1 MIKSVIRDL
10 DSKLKW
16 DIFWVALIQVSNYLF
31 PFITTAYL
39 IRTIEL
45 DFFGK
50 TEFATLFTLYFIT
63 LTNFEFHISGTRA
76 IARIDQQPEK
86 ISEIVSTLVTAKLY
100 LFIASTI
107 LFAAVSFIWPER
119 FMNWLM
125 YSTYLIVVGHLLY
138 QPYIFQGLGKIR
150 VLVFLN
156 FLIKAVSTALIFIF
170 VRSRQD
176 YELINLNYSI
186 SFILIGVVSIFYIK
200 QHFSIHLI
208 WKKFPAVLAALKDGL
223 FIFLTNGLL
232 FQLTMNLSAIMLGLF
247 LNSEVLGSYSAAL
260 KIVVALHVIILLPLK
275 QTFFPALVK
284 DWLNDRAAYLKKFRI
299 YVFILLWG
307 NILLAAAIL
316 LLAPYIVKVVYGDYF
331 ENIIYIM
338 RMLAFLPLLSSLSNA
353 YISDG
358 LIVAGKDRLVFLVQT
373 VSAVV
378 NIILLLVFLP
388 VFGLQAALIIK
399 IIVDAITLMAGMLLY
414 YNVLRH
420 QQAVIRE

>member
-39 IRTIEL
+39 IRTINL
-45 DFFGK
+45 DLFGK
-50 TEFATLFTLYFIT
+50 IEFATLFTLYFVT

-76 IARIDQQPEK
+76 LARVSDDPEK
-86 ISEIVSTLVTAKLY
+86 TSDSISTMVTAKVY

-107 LFAAVSFIWPER
+107 LFVVIALIWPER
-119 FMNWLM
+119 FKNWLM
-125 YSTYLIVVGHLLY
+125 YSTYLIVAGHLLY

-150 VLVFLN
+150 VLAFLN

-170 VRSRQD
+170 VRSRED
-176 YELINLNYSI
+176 YELINLNYSL

-200 QHFSIHLI
+200 HHFTIHFS
-208 WKKFPAVLAALKDGL
+208 WRKFGHVLTVLKDNL
-223 FIFLTNGLL
+223 YIFLTNGLL
-232 FQLTMNLSAIMLGLF
+232 FQLTMNLSAIMLGIF

-275 QTFFPALVK
+275 QTFFPTLVK
-284 DWLNDRAAYLKKFRI
+284 DWLNNRAAYLKNFRI

-307 NILLAAAIL
+307 NILLAAGIL
-316 LLAPYIVKVVYGDYF
+316 LLAPYIIKLVYGDYY

-373 VSAVV
+373 ISSVINIVS
-378 NIILLLVFLP
+378 LLVFLP
-388 VFGLQAALIIK
+388 LFGLTAALIIK
-399 IIVDAITLMAGMLLY
+399 IIVDATTLLAGMILY
-414 YNVLRH
+414 YNVLKH
-420 QQAVIRE
+420 NQPAIKE